1 MKRLCFIL
9 IAFMIVAFNSIC
21 NASDASKLRVV
32 VGQFS
37 DDANKS
43 VWTGAKPGVENTELG
58 NLTTSSAATYV
69 MKESINT
76 GKFII
81 PGRRTQN
88 ENGAD
93 LYISGSVTNCAVKV
107 TTLGYSNNKY
117 ESSLEN
123 RKYSII
129 IDLVIFIE
137 DYQSEMMLFCVEGH
151 GESSCT
157 GLDAQYAEH
166 TVKVGSERVTDDSI
180 KSGIEKACRQ
190 AVQLIVK
197 NLKKQGRIQ

>member
-1 MKRLCFIL
+1 MI
-9 IAFMIVAFNSIC
+9 IATFNSIC
-21 NASDASKLRVV
+21 FAESSSQLRIM
-32 VGQFS
+32 VGQFE

-69 MKESINT
+69 MKELINT

-107 TTLGYSNNKY
+107 SSLGYSNNKY
-117 ESSLEN
+117 ESSIEN

-129 IDLVIFIE
+129 IDLVVFIE
-137 DYQSEMMLFCVEGH
+137 DYQSETMLFCVDGH

-157 GLDAQYAEH
+157 GLEAQYAEH

-180 KSGIEKACRQ
+180 KSGMSKACRQ

-197 NLKKQGRIQ
+197 NLKKQGRI